1 MTPRRPRLVPPA
13 GACDTHMHVYDAAVP
28 SAPGGPPI
36 PGHFPAARYREMQAR
51 LGLERVIVVQ
61 PNAYLDDNRVTL
73 DAIRALGAG
82 ARGVGVVKPGVS
94 DAEIERLAQG
104 GIVAQRIFHL
114 PNGAVSLAQM
124 DEVMARVH
132 PFGWH
137 ANIQLD
143 GRELPQYEA
152 QIARLPGKFVIDHT
166 GKYLEPVAPDHAAFK
181 ALLRLVDTGR
191 CWVKLSAPYE
201 TSRTGAPGYADV
213 ARLAQALARHAPE
226 RMLWASN
233 WPHPSAPP
241 DAVPD
246 DADLLD
252 LLLEWAPDETVRRKI
267 LVDNPAALYGFA

>member
-51 LGLERVIVVQ
+51 LGLARVIVVQ
-61 PNAYLDDNRVTL
+61 PNAYQDDNRVTL